1 MTFFISPDGDPVG
14 RTEADLLRA
23 EADIPI
29 EELVAK
35 YGDGMTSVPA
45 RKFMKDSNEKFL
57 SPMIKAKRTGAQTDD
72 NECEVA
78 DKNNSASS
86 SGLADSLVTRLG
98 DKLANGH
105 ADNENNLNTEKELR
119 EAESVNSNETEAM
132 ETNTD
137 TKKTNSIED
146 SKENCIPDSSDVS
159 NSVENVNDTKTQGA
173 SKADSS
179 EADSTSVNDSE
190 ANAKPDMGERSESK
204 EDSTPSSSSDGP
216 SGSGCQVSCSDL
228 GQLIR
233 LRSTIRFSIDDK
245 LTF

>member
-1 MTFFISPDGDPVG
+1 
-14 RTEADLLRA
+14 
-23 EADIPI
+23 
-29 EELVAK
+29 
-35 YGDGMTSVPA
+35 
-45 RKFMKDSNEKFL
+45 MKDSNEKFL

-86 SGLADSLVTRLG
+86 SGLADSLVTRLD

-132 ETNTD
+132 ETNSD
-137 TKKTNSIED
+137 SKKTNSIED

-159 NSVENVNDTKTQGA
+159 NSVENVNNTETKGAA

-190 ANAKPDMGERSESK
+190 ANAKPDTGERSESK

-216 SGSGCQVSCSDL
+216 SGSGCQVSFSEL
-228 GQLIR
+228 GPLIMP
-233 LRSTIRFSIDDK
+233 LLFFNGSGGI
-245 LTF
+245 